1 MQVANKSFSV
11 STDSS
16 DNTVLY
22 RFDSQALAQLAV
34 GTSVF
39 IACVLTAAD
48 ILPLWPISDSLLALA
63 IRLVGQWVVVVVV
76 WFVGFQAIA
85 HTLKFI
91 SSGVLVTD
99 HGIKL
104 SRFDRVIP
112 WTSIKAISL
121 EPNHFFTRLFQL
133 KTPARKFTL
142 LFHFELKNGF
152 IRKLLFPNYIPSFF
166 FAKDTFDAL
175 IVDVARRTQLLP
187 DLSADLPYTLS
198 FCALD
203 PDERTSVRSTY
214 QWLDRQ
220 RVVVTM
226 MIMFFLVTVLGQR
239 AMGYYCY
246 NTAGVLVRQY
256 RLTEAEGYYRQ
267 AVRYQPAFAAGWNAL
282 GQIEYK
288 LAQIEHDRK
297 RLAEADV
304 CWRRAILL
312 KLDYVEP
319 RLNLARIS
327 MDRGALDLAQEFLDK
342 VSYLAPDNALYILD
356 QSELSLRKGDYKKS
370 ARLARLL
377 LTEAR
382 AGRLKREYA
391 FKADC
396 IMAMIY
402 VEKAKGNG
410 ADASVA
416 EAEKHIGKYSRRV
429 EDYRDGEDF
438 TFFLEV
444 SSRLEQIKGN
454 TDLAQKLAAWAA
466 SRKTLDQV
474 GLLSP
479 GNLALDR

>member
-1 MQVANKSFSV
+1 MSLDPRDLSEN
-11 STDSS
+11 TD
-16 DNTVLY
+16 LY

-48 ILPLWPISDSLLALA
+48 ILPLWPISDSLLSLAL
-63 IRLVGQWVVVVVV
+63 RLVGQWIVVVVV

-91 SSGVLVTD
+91 SKGVVVTD
-99 HGIKL
+99 YGIKL

-121 EPNHFFTRLFQL
+121 EPNLFFTRLFQL
-133 KTPARKFTL
+133 KTPARKLTL

-152 IRKLLFPNYIPSFF
+152 MRKLLFPNYIPSFF
-166 FAKDTFDAL
+166 FNKQTFDAL
-175 IVDVARRTQLLP
+175 VADVAGRTQLLP
-187 DLSADLPYTLS
+187 NLSESMQADLPYTLA

-203 PDERTSVRSTY
+203 PDEGASVRTTY

-220 RVVVTM
+220 RVVVTL
-226 MIMFFLVTVLGQR
+226 MILFLMVTVLGQR

-246 NTAGVLVRQY
+246 NTAGVLMRQY
-256 RLTEAEGYYRQ
+256 KLSEAEGYYRQ

-282 GQIEYK
+282 GQVQYK

-319 RLNLARIS
+319 RLNLARVS
-327 MDRGALDLAQEFLDK
+327 MDRGDLVVAQEFLDK
-342 VSYLAPDNALYILD
+342 VSFLAPDNALYILD
-356 QSELSLRKGDYKKS
+356 QAELSLRKGDYKRS
-370 ARLARLL
+370 AKLARLL
-377 LTEAR
+377 LVEAD
-382 AGRLKREYA
+382 AGRLKHEYA
-391 FKADC
+391 FKANC
-396 IMAMIY
+396 IMAMVY
-402 VEKAKGNG
+402 LQKAKGN
-410 ADASVA
+410 AVNANLA
-416 EAEKHIGKYSRRV
+416 EAEKYIGRYSQRV

-444 SSRLEQIKGN
+444 SSRLQEIKGN
-454 TDLAQKLAAWAA
+454 KAQAQRLAAWAA
-466 SRKTLDQV
+466 SRRTLDQV